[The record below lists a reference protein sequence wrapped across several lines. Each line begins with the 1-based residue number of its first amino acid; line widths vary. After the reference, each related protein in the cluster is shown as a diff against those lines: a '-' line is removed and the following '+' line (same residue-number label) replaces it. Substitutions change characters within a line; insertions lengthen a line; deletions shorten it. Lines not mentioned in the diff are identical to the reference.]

1 MARSKEKKSRGSKKR
16 KSRHPE
22 RRKSRLRPTKTVG
35 IVDTIRYTM
44 VGRQKIIGNQEEIRF
59 KVSMEL
65 CKHYNTRKGKLGC
78 KSYQKIAHDLI
89 TLGVS
94 PRYVGDLWRKHKE
107 KILNTIMY
115 DLRHCLAHKKGA
127 GAPRRVSVADLHER
141 VRAVPFNDR
150 KNIRSLAKAVGI
162 PRPTLGR
169 AIKRGL
175 LRTSKSHVRPM
186 LTQQNKAVRVAYC
199 KSHLD
204 QENSFVPMLDRV
216 DIDEKWFYLTQVNTK
231 FILVPGEKPPH
242 RVARH
247 KSHIPKAMCLTAVA
261 RPRQDPATGDWWDG
275 KIGTWFFV
283 EQVPAK
289 KNSKNRR
296 AGTLV
301 TETVN
306 VNRENTCTM
315 YIEKLLPAIMEKWPA
330 WEERKVRIQFDN
342 APCHPKV
349 GRFPAPLTDYLTS
362 VRENDG
368 WDIDFY
374 CQPPNSPDC
383 NTLDLAFFR
392 AIQTIQYEKESRN
405 LDELIANVEEAFDE
419 LPHDICRHVWS
430 TAQIVMNSIIL
441 CEGGNDYKLPHVGK
455 LKIARSIGRD
465 FPTRIPC
472 QAVIAGDDINEAAI
486 VAFVAAE
493 ENSKLIVDFRFCP
506 SLSSHLIDCRL
517 Y

>member
-1 MARSKEKKSRGSKKR
+1 
-16 KSRHPE
+16 
-22 RRKSRLRPTKTVG
+22 
-35 IVDTIRYTM
+35 
-44 VGRQKIIGNQEEIRF
+44 
-59 KVSMEL
+59 MEL

-289 KNSKNRR
+289 KNSKKWR

-342 APCHPKV
+342 A
-349 GRFPAPLTDYLTS
+349 
-362 VRENDG
+362 
-368 WDIDFY
+368 
-374 CQPPNSPDC
+374 
-383 NTLDLAFFR
+383 
-392 AIQTIQYEKESRN
+392 
-405 LDELIANVEEAFDE
+405 
-419 LPHDICRHVWS
+419 
-430 TAQIVMNSIIL
+430 NSIIL